1 MSNLND
7 DDLKILYNHNK
18 NMMKH
23 FSNAL
28 IRHIIIYLLKKE
40 SLYGYILTKK
50 INEFFDTQI
59 ESGIMNKIPTSKVY
73 PILNKMESENL
84 IKSKESEHNNMKIK
98 LYSTTELGEEMYNLI
113 NVKIKDTTEKEIW
126 RKFLKEIF
134 N

>member
-1 MSNLND
+1 MSDLND

-98 LYSTTELGEEMYNLI
+98 LYSTTELGEEMYDLI